1 MKSVL
6 LACRMIEQE
15 IKAFLDEEDFPY
27 PVYFIPPNLHSDPDM
42 LREYLQNTI
51 DSFTNVDRII
61 LSVCQC
67 GNGTVG
73 LRATTAQLV
82 LPQCSDCI
90 DLLLSEESLSQLQR
104 PAKGCFLTE
113 SWVKYTKDDSLSL
126 EKLQEK
132 YGAYEGKMLL
142 RTMYYG
148 YKYFYLIDTG
158 FYNISKVADEIL
170 PKAEVLDVDIKV
182 IPGKCGTL
190 RKMISCKFDS
200 DFLIIPKGD
209 VIKES
214 DFRP

>member
-15 IKAFLDEEDFPY
+15 INVFLQEGDFPY
-27 PVYFIPPNLHSDPDM
+27 PVYFIPPNLHSDPEK

-73 LRATTAQLV
+73 LKATTAQLV
-82 LPQCSDCI
+82 LPRCSDCI
-90 DLLLSEESLSQLQR
+90 DLLLSEESLSQLER
-104 PAKGCFLTE
+104 PSKGCFFTE
-113 SWVKYTKDDSLSL
+113 SWVKYTKDESFSL

-132 YGAYEGKMLL
+132 YGEYEGKMLM
-142 RTMYYG
+142 RNMFYG

-158 FYNISKVADEIL
+158 FYDMSKVADEIL
-170 PKAEVLDVDIKV
+170 PQAEVIDVDIKV
-182 IPGKCGTL
+182 IPGRCGTL
-190 RKMISCKFDS
+190 RKMIGCDFDS
-200 DFLIIPKGD
+200 DFLVIPKGGT
-209 VIKES
+209 ISET